1 MKPVSFGSLMAFT
14 VKNNNNYLP
23 QMLNNSFTSP
33 TTSHRLDRNYVLV
46 ERPHAGDVYDGTAF
60 NATKNIA
67 NRLDNEYK
75 KDFHVN
81 PRKVF
86 LTPVK
91 ISDRSGE
98 IQTRYF
104 ITAATQE
111 DEDIIH
117 NSLSGTSQF
126 LVAKFI
132 KEIK

>member
-1 MKPVSFGSLMAFT
+1 MRPVSFGSLMAFT
-14 VKNNNNYLP
+14 VKNNNNYIP
-23 QMLNNSFTSP
+23 QMLNNSFTSQ
-33 TTSHRLDRNYVLV
+33 TTNHHLNEKYVLV
-46 ERPHAGDVYDGTAF
+46 EKPLEKDVYDGTAF
-60 NATKNIA
+60 NATKNVA
-67 NRLDNEYK
+67 NKLDNKYK
-75 KDFHVN
+75 DDFYVN

-111 DEDIIH
+111 DEDTIH
-117 NSLSGTSQF
+117 NSLSGTNQF